1 MFKSKEARREQT
13 RAAILECALQLFR
26 EHGVEGATMREIA
39 GRAGV
44 ALGATYYYFPGKEAI
59 VQAYYA
65 RVQAEH
71 ARRVEEALRETEL
84 DFSERLKI
92 VFHRKLDIL
101 KNDRPLLGAIF
112 RYTGE
117 PLHPLSCLGPATRG
131 LREESIG
138 TFRRA
143 LDEEDLPP
151 DLARLLP
158 LALWALHMGV
168 LVYFIYDN
176 SDGQQRTRTLVNGAI
191 ELIARLLGLAK
202 FPLLRPFRGR
212 LVALLEESGL
222 LEGAIPTQAENAE

>member
-1 MFKSKEARREQT
+1 MFKLKETRSEQT
-13 RAAILECALQLFR
+13 REAILESALQLFR
-26 EHGVEGATMREIA
+26 ERGIEGATMREVA
-39 GRAGV
+39 ARAGV
-44 ALGATYYYFPGKEAI
+44 ALGAAYYYFPGKEAI

-71 ARRVEEALRETEL
+71 ARRVEEALRETKL
-84 DFSERLKI
+84 DFSERLRI
-92 VFHRKLDIL
+92 VFHSKLDIL
-101 KNDRPLLGAIF
+101 KGDRALLGAIF

-131 LREESIG
+131 LREESVG

-143 LDEEDLPP
+143 LDAEDLPA

-168 LVYFIYDN
+168 LVYFIYDK
-176 SDGQQRTRTLVNGAI
+176 SDEQGRTRRLVNGAI
-191 ELIARLLGLAK
+191 ELIGRLLSLAK

-212 LVALLEESGL
+212 LVALLEEAGL
-222 LEGAIPTQAENAE
+222 LDGPNPMQPENAE